1 MKCTNGPPLTFIIS
15 FLEVA
20 VKRITIS
27 VNGVTSSADVPIHVT
42 SSPGAPANVTSSYD
56 QPIHVMSSSDVPVHV
71 TSSSDVS
78 VHVTS
83 SSDVPVLVTSPPGDA
98 PFYLNGS
105 AANTFVCTAIGARP
119 GVDLHWHIGNT
130 TYQEEVQTVRQSTDD
145 RHTMDTI
152 STMIL
157 SPNSIRDGEYHV
169 VCTSYGQ
176 VVAPSLSL
184 SVAINVTNYVSPTSQ
199 TKGKFEY
206 L

>member
-1 MKCTNGPPLTFIIS
+1 MHPWPSSNFIFS

-20 VKRITIS
+20 VKRITMS
-27 VNGVTSSADVPIHVT
+27 VNGVTSSSDVPIQVT
-42 SSPGAPANVTSSYD
+42 SSPGAPAYVTSSYD

-83 SSDVPVLVTSPPGDA
+83 SSDVPVLVTSPSGDA

-176 VVAPSLSL
+176 VVAPSLAL